1 MKFDGIILDV
11 DGTLWDVTKVTAN
24 SWNRALKDVDAHD
37 PPVTPQILKQE
48 FGKTMS
54 KIAEDIFPMLYTEKE
69 KYDEFCSLRSEYEAL
84 DVMVTKEKITYDG
97 VRETIEKCLASSP
110 LKFYVV
116 SNCAEGYIE
125 LMSRK
130 LDIKNFI
137 TDFESFGNTGKG
149 KAENLTDLIQRN
161 KIERP
166 LYVGDTQGDANE
178 CKKAGVPFVWAS
190 YGYGK
195 TVDSYFAKIDSFPEL
210 EKIIC
215 Q

>member
-1 MKFDGIILDV
+1 MKYDGIILDV
-11 DGTLWDVTKVTAN
+11 DGTLWDVTNVTAT

-48 FGKTMS
+48 FGKTMA
-54 KIAEDIFPMLYTEKE
+54 KIAEDIFPKLYTEKE

-84 DVMVTKEKITYDG
+84 DVMVTNEKIAYDG

-125 LMSRK
+125 LMAQK
-130 LDIKNFI
+130 LDIKKLI
-137 TDFESFGNTGKG
+137 TDFESFGHTGKG
-149 KAENLTDLIQRN
+149 KSENLIDLIQRN
-161 KIERP
+161 NIKSP
-166 LYVGDTQGDANE
+166 LYVGDTQGDADA

-195 TVDSYFAKIDSFPEL
+195 SVDAYLAKIDSFPEL
-210 EKIIC
+210 EKIIS